1 VFSIQ
6 CDLNDIKISLKKI
19 MGSSISEM
27 SNSKSKTNTKDPN
40 TLSTQSSQNQQP
52 STSSSSTNTII
63 KTPQEK
69 CTDISNELISLEIEI
84 NNFVGKRDDRAYL
97 KLEEL
102 LTRCLLKL
110 DEIDRGDE
118 KINDTRKSLINFT
131 HKLSDKLEL
140 AVSSNLSNGNR
151 NLEAEHKVSDQK

>member
-1 VFSIQ
+1 
-6 CDLNDIKISLKKI
+6 

-27 SNSKSKTNTKDPN
+27 SNTKSKTITKDPN
-40 TLSTQSSQNQQP
+40 TLSTQSSQNQQT
-52 STSSSSTNTII
+52 STATAAAASTNTVI

-69 CTDISNELISLEIEI
+69 CTDISNELNSLELEI

-102 LTRCLLKL
+102 LTRCLLRL

-118 KINDTRKSLINFT
+118 KINDMRKNLINFT

-140 AVSSNLSNGNR
+140 AVSSNLSNGTD
-151 NLEAEHKVSDQK
+151 SDSTAQH

>member
-1 VFSIQ
+1 
-6 CDLNDIKISLKKI
+6 

-27 SNSKSKTNTKDPN
+27 SNTKSKTITKDPN
-40 TLSTQSSQNQQP
+40 TLSTQSSQNQQ
-52 STSSSSTNTII
+52 TSAATGAAASTNTVI

-69 CTDISNELISLEIEI
+69 CTDISNELNSLELEI

-102 LTRCLLKL
+102 LTRCLLRL

-118 KINDTRKSLINFT
+118 KINDMRKNLINFT

-140 AVSSNLSNGNR
+140 AVSSNLSNGTD
-151 NLEAEHKVSDQK
+151 SDSTAQH

>member
-1 VFSIQ
+1 
-6 CDLNDIKISLKKI
+6 

-27 SNSKSKTNTKDPN
+27 SNSKSKTNIKDPN
-40 TLSTQSSQNQQP
+40 TLSTQSSQNQQTL
-52 STSSSSTNTII
+52 TSSSSTNTVI
-63 KTPQEK
+63 KTPQDK
-69 CTDISNELISLEIEI
+69 CTDISNELNSLEIEI
-84 NNFVGKRDDRAYL
+84 NNFVGLRNDRAYL

-118 KINDTRKSLINFT
+118 KINDMRKNLINFT

-140 AVSSNLSNGNR
+140 AVSSNLSNETN
-151 NLEAEHKVSDQK
+151 NDSITQQQTDK